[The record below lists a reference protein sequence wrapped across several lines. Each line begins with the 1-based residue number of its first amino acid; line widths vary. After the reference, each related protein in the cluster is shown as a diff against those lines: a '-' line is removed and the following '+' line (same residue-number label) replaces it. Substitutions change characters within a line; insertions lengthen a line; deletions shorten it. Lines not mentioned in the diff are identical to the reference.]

1 MAMTVWGA
9 GTARTLRVH
18 WALAELGLPYE
29 TRPVGS
35 RTGETQSAAFRALSV
50 KEKIPVLV
58 VRGEGG
64 AEDVVLTE
72 SAAIVTYLGERQEP
86 GRKHGGLVP
95 PPGSLARGRYYEWMS
110 FTLME
115 LDAHTLYVMRKH
127 GDLRRIYGAAPA
139 AMDAARQGFEKQ
151 LGWAL
156 PRLEEAPFLVGGEF
170 TGVDILMTTCLDWAV
185 AYGFDL
191 PPPCHA
197 YRERHHARPAYQQ
210 AVAANAPKARPQR
223 ANQAQGGA
231 LRPTSEEK
239 GIR

>member
-151 LGWAL
+151 L
-156 PRLEEAPFLVGGEF
+156 V
-170 TGVDILMTTCLDWAV
+170 
-185 AYGFDL
+185 
-191 PPPCHA
+191 
-197 YRERHHARPAYQQ
+197 
-210 AVAANAPKARPQR
+210 
-223 ANQAQGGA
+223 
-231 LRPTSEEK
+231 
-239 GIR
+239 

>member
-1 MAMTVWGA
+1 MALTVWGA

-35 RTGETQSAAFRALSV
+35 RTGETQSAAFRALSA

-58 VRGEGG
+58 ARGQGA
-64 AEDVVLTE
+64 AEDTVLTE
-72 SAAIVTYLGERQEP
+72 SAAIVGYLGEQ
-86 GRKHGGLVP
+86 HGGLLP
-95 PPGSLARGRYYEWMS
+95 PADSLARGRYYEWMS
-110 FTLME
+110 FILME

-127 GDLRRIYGAAPA
+127 GDLQHIYGAAPA

-151 LGWAL
+151 LKWAL
-156 PRLEEAPFLVGGEF
+156 PQLQAPFLVGGAF
-170 TGVDILMTTCLDWAV
+170 SGVDILMTTCLDWAV

-197 YRERHHARPAYQQ
+197 YRERHHARRAYQQ
-210 AVAANAPKARPQR
+210 AVAANVLKPRSP
-223 ANQAQGGA
+223 
-231 LRPTSEEK
+231 
-239 GIR
+239 